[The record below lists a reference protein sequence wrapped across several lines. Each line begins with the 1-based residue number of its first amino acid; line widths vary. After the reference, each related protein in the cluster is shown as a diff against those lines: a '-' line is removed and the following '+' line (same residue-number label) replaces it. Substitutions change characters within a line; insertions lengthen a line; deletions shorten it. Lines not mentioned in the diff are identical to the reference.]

1 MRVGVNAFFRQYP
14 TTGSGQ
20 YLKHLMDQFAAICAD
35 DEFVLFSPRPARKH
49 HCSDVACSSRSQ
61 ALATPFAGRHEHLD
75 KLWFEQLSV
84 PRASRSEGVQLIHYP
99 YFAAPLRCSL
109 PVVVTVHDLIPL
121 VLPPYAG
128 NALAQAYSRL
138 VASATKRAT
147 AIIADSE
154 CSRRDVIRLL
164 DVPEDRV
171 TVIYLAA
178 SERFKPLREC
188 AELVAKMREYGL
200 DDPYV
205 LYLGGIDCRKNVPRL
220 LEAFAELLR
229 RGSEMRDFPTN
240 IKLAIAG
247 RIPKPS
253 SMFPDV
259 RGQVISLGLEEKVK
273 FLGLV
278 PDEDTPWLYSGA
290 EAFVFPSLYEG
301 FGLPPLE
308 AMACGTP
315 VVCSH
320 AASLPEVV
328 GPAAITV
335 DPEDT
340 AELAGALERVLT
352 DDSLR
357 CNLRERG
364 IRQARRFSWRK
375 TAEETLRVYRRAVQG
390 QTVSSSS

>member
-1 MRVGVNAFFRQYP
+1 MRVGLNAFFQQYP

-20 YLKHLMDQFAAICAD
+20 YLKHLMGQLAAICD
-35 DEFVLFSPRPARKH
+35 DEFVLFSPRLAREP
-49 HCSDVACSSRSQ
+49 HCSDLVCSSQ
-61 ALATPFAGRHEHLD
+61 PLVTPFAGRHEHLD

-84 PRASRSEGVQLIHYP
+84 PRASSSSGVQLIHYP
-99 YFAAPLRCSL
+99 YFAAPLRCGL

-121 VLPPYAG
+121 ILPPYAG
-128 NALAQAYSRL
+128 NALARAYSRL
-138 VASATKRAT
+138 VASATRRAT

-164 DVPEDRV
+164 NVPEDRV
-171 TVIYLAA
+171 TVVYLAA
-178 SERFKPLREC
+178 SERFQPMSDSP
-188 AELVAKMREYGL
+188 ELAARKHQYGL

-220 LEAFAELLR
+220 LEAFAEVLR
-229 RGSEMRDFPTN
+229 RGSGTRGFPTDL
-240 IKLAIAG
+240 KLVIAG
-247 RIPKPS
+247 SIPTPS

-259 RGQVISLGLEEKVK
+259 RGQAISLGLEDKVK

-315 VVCSH
+315 VVCSN

-335 DPEDT
+335 DAEDT
-340 AELAGALERVLT
+340 AGLASAMERVLT
-352 DDSLR
+352 DDNLR
-357 CNLRERG
+357 CDLRERG
-364 IRQARRFSWRK
+364 LRQARQFSWRK
-375 TAEETLRVYRRAVQG
+375 TAEETLRVYHQAVQSHSVRNG
-390 QTVSSSS
+390 K